1 MIIVVFTLKCVVLG
15 QILWMS
21 PEHLLETSWF
31 PDPTET
37 SLHRQECGLKRLT
50 ASGTDGSHRA
60 SKAGPISSSKYPGTF
75 PARGEVSALP
85 RRALQEHLGEPSW
98 FLDYAGTSL
107 HR

>member
-60 SKAGPISSSKYPGTF
+60 SKPAPFFGPQTSGLFPDQRIGVR
-75 PARGEVSALP
+75 PARE
-85 RRALQEHLGEPSW
+85 R
-98 FLDYAGTSL
+98 FD
-107 HR
+107 